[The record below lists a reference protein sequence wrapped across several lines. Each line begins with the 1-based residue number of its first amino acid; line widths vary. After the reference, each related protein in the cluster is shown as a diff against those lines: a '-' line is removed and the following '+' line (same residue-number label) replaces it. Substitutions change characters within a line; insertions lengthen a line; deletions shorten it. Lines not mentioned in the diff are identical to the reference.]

1 MDPTIQEESRYM
13 NFTPEHPKYAENSS
27 LSMTDTPDETHQTS
41 SGAMMDLNAQLP
53 DAWPPFDFENMQF
66 TEDDIPGDFWSYP
79 TEMTGGSLP
88 WNGDM
93 TYQPEFEP
101 TGSLN
106 SVYTSTSDSVS
117 GYLDPVQLIENESS
131 PSAPSGQSHSSS
143 SPESSNFTEEE
154 RSMSVNLDNRLYSP
168 SHLIFGHTFILGLGR
183 QIRSDT
189 GSLCQEMLGHLRE
202 YPSLILDREFWSPF
216 VHHRLYR
223 CSLGGMAPPMAD
235 ALACVGAYASTAGS
249 GSGFVDRMI
258 SQEREKLVR
267 NFHSYTD
274 TPEFCLAAM
283 HAVCIYQIMG
293 LFGDSFIPAAVK
305 KPVFSNGSEERRQEF
320 ERHAELYS
328 SFLLKV
334 SNTHSSYNRF
344 LLTT

>member
-1 MDPTIQEESRYM
+1 MAPTIQEQPQNI
-13 NFTPEHPKYAENSS
+13 NFTSEHSQSAEISS
-27 LSMTDTPDETHQTS
+27 VSMVDTPDENHQTS
-41 SGAMMDLNAQLP
+41 LGPMLDLNAQLP

-66 TEDDIPGDFWSYP
+66 TEDEIPGDFWSYP
-79 TEMTGGSLP
+79 TEITGSSLP
-88 WNGDM
+88 WNGDI
-93 TYQPEFEP
+93 THLPEFEL
-101 TGSLN
+101 TGSLD
-106 SVYTSTSDSVS
+106 SVYTSTSDSVP
-117 GYLDPVQLIENESS
+117 GHLDLTQHIENESS

-143 SPESSNFTEEE
+143 SPESSSFTEEE

-168 SHLIFGHTFILGLGR
+168 SHLIFGHTFIVGLGR

-189 GSLCQEMLGHLRE
+189 SSLCKEMLEHLRE
-202 YPSLILDREFWSPF
+202 YPGLILDREFWSPF

-305 KPVFSNGSEERRQEF
+305 KPVFSNGSEERRLEF

-334 SNTHSSYNRF
+334 SYTHSSYN
-344 LLTT
+344 